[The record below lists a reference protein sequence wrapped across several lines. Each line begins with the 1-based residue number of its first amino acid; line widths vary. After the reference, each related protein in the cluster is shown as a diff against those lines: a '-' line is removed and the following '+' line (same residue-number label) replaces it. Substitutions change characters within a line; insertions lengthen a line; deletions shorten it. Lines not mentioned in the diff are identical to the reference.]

1 MRVVDRRGGC
11 DPLLGFPLGRGRLG
25 MASEVNAF
33 SICKSQKMLCF
44 RVKYT
49 AHREVYTIFYLKK
62 KLVSLSFG
70 DEEQRK

>member
-1 MRVVDRRGGC
+1 
-11 DPLLGFPLGRGRLG
+11 

-49 AHREVYTIFYLKK
+49 AHKEVYTIFYLKK